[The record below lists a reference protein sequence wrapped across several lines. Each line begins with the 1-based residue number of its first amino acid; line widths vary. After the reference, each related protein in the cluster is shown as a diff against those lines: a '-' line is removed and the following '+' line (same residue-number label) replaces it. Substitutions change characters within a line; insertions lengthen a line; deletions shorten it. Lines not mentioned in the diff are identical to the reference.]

1 MPRLGTGFPAGRRR
15 NKSGSKDAA
24 TIYPGENW
32 DGTAGSGFASTPS
45 DPVRATAKPA
55 MQLLVPPLQR
65 FTGKVAIG
73 VMAMAN
79 DAGTL
84 SRNLGLD
91 HVLVH
96 FEGVTHWIDQPIVQ
110 TVADGNGVSQAYEGW
125 WVELGHSGIHG
136 ECQVY
141 FEAVPSDRTMQSRV
155 IGPFSFF
162 PAATLHDYEV
172 EVAPSLPVVANERYQ
187 TIKDAA
193 ESLRLRGANHPR
205 ITVTESGVYDLTP
218 INAAYA
224 GSGYC
229 MIEASAPVTLAKSAY
244 HPSGAT
250 SSSNG
255 LLRLRY
261 DGLWLRGSN
270 ITIDT
275 ADLKQFYHEN
285 PANPQHV
292 FDGINITDSKGRG
305 ALWLMGLNPLPFVGR
320 NTPYYL
326 ECNISVT
333 QNACNNASLVRGCT
347 YENGAQ
353 DAFSYARCVV
363 GNELSGHHNEDWR
376 APLDAMTV
384 SYTGSADAATLE
396 LYGGSDTNNR
406 VLTIREDGTI
416 VATFQIRNDDAGYVA
431 DTHYR
436 VGSVVDWISSLSNWN
451 ATLLDD
457 TRRAAALS
465 HSSASSLGFA
475 FGPIDAKD
483 NPVTLHTVFD
493 PHGDAWAMNSQSAE
507 NSLFVGNTMVGNN
520 VPFIF
525 LNQSNLRDIVVA
537 NNAGYT
543 DETLNPDYEDMVS
556 QWSKSSSHVVVSHYT
571 LANQQ
576 LYLRTAIGM
585 TSDSYCMLSNNAML
599 DIDWLGSID
608 PDLEIKDNHLQSG
621 SSAPDLADGTS
632 VGGTSDSLFAEPAS
646 GNFAPTAELRDYPKA
661 ARLRRDRKNGSRAN
675 FAPAGCDA

>member
-1 MPRLGTGFPAGRRR
+1 MPRLGTGFPAGHRR
-15 NKSGSKDAA
+15 NKPRANEA
-24 TIYPGENW
+24 VTIYPGPTW
-32 DGTAGSGFASTPS
+32 DGAAGSGFGSTPS
-45 DPVRATAKPA
+45 EPVRVTAKPA

-65 FTGKVAIG
+65 YTDKLTIG
-73 VMAMAN
+73 VIAMAN
-79 DAGTL
+79 NAGSL
-84 SRNLGLD
+84 YHNCGLN

-96 FEGVTHWIDQPIVQ
+96 FEGITHRIDHPTVQ
-110 TVADGNGVSQAYEGW
+110 TVIDGNGISRAYEGW
-125 WVELGHSGIHG
+125 WVELANSGTHG
-136 ECQVY
+136 ECQIY
-141 FEAVPSDRTMQSRV
+141 FEAIPGDSSMQSRV

-162 PAATLHDYEV
+162 PTAQIHDFEV
-172 EVAPSLPVVANERYQ
+172 EVAPSLSVIPNERYQ

-193 ESLRLRGANHPR
+193 ESLRARGADHPR

-218 INAAYA
+218 VNAAYA
-224 GSGYC
+224 GGGYC
-229 MIEASAPVTLAKSAY
+229 TIEASAPITLAKSAY
-244 HPSGAT
+244 QPSGAT

-305 ALWLMGLNPLPFVGR
+305 ALWLMGLNPMPFLGR

-333 QNACNNASLVRGCT
+333 QNACNNAALVRGCT

-363 GNELSGHHNEDWR
+363 GNELNGHHNEDWR
-376 APLDAMTV
+376 APIDAMIV
-384 SYTGSADAATLE
+384 AYAGSADAATLE
-396 LYGGSDTNNR
+396 LSGGSDTNNR
-406 VLTIREDGTI
+406 VLTIRENGTS
-416 VATFQIRNDDAGYVA
+416 VASLQIKNDDAGYVA

-436 VGSVVDWISSLSNWN
+436 VGSIVDWINNLSDWS
-451 ATLLDD
+451 ATLLDN

-475 FGPIDAKD
+475 FGPIDAKE
-483 NPVTLHTVFD
+483 NPVTLQTVFD

-507 NSLFVGNTMVGNN
+507 NSLFIANTMVGNN

-525 LNQSNLRDIVVA
+525 LNHSNLKDIVVA

-543 DETLNPDYEDMVS
+543 DETLNPDYENMVS
-556 QWSKSSSHVVVSHYT
+556 QWSKSSSHVVVAHNT

-576 LYLRTAIGM
+576 LYLRTAIGL
-585 TSDSYCMLSNNAML
+585 TADSYCMLSNNAML
-599 DIDWLGSID
+599 DIDWLGSSD
-608 PDLEIKDNHLQSG
+608 PDLEIEDNHLQSG
-621 SSAPDLADGTS
+621 STAPDLANGTS
-632 VGGTSDSLFAEPAS
+632 IGGTSKTLFVEPAS
-646 GNFAPTAELRDYPKA
+646 GNFAPTAELRDYSKA

-675 FAPAGCDA
+675 FAPAGCNA